1 MAQVPVRKKYEK
13 FDLNIEK
20 LNSRAPD
27 GAPST
32 KKKKI
37 SLGHKGRL
45 TCSVHSKRLQ
55 VTRDLFVACCGLQV
69 SNTN

>member
-1 MAQVPVRKKYEK
+1 MAQVPVCKKYEK

-27 GAPST
+27 GAPRT

-37 SLGHKGRL
+37 SSGHKGRL
-45 TCSVHSKRLQ
+45 MGSVPSKRLP
-55 VTRDLFVACCGLQV
+55 VTQGLFVARRG
-69 SNTN
+69 